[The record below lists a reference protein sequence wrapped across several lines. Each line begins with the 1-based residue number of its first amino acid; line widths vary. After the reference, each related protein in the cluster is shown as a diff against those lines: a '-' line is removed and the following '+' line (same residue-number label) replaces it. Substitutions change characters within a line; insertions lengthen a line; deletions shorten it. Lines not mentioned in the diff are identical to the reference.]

1 MSSPIEKRKADHI
14 QICLDQNVQARRKTT
29 GFEDIH
35 FVHRALPEI
44 DRDKI
49 NLSTTAFNHK
59 FSAPLI
65 VEAMTG
71 GTTKSEKINTN
82 IAKAVEELGLGMG
95 VGSQR
100 AAVENPGLEKA
111 FAVTREKAPTAF
123 LIANIGAPQI
133 TKKQG
138 VKDAEKAVKII
149 NADALAIHLNPLQ
162 EAVQPE
168 GETNYVG
175 VLNGIKNITKTLKVP
190 VIAKETGAGIAAEEA
205 EELKTA
211 GVSGIDVAGAGG
223 TSWAAVEH
231 HRAKSVG
238 DEHRQ
243 RLGETFWDWGIPT
256 AANIVEVA
264 QTVKT
269 SLIASGGIRS
279 GVEIAKAL
287 ALGADLAGTAMPI
300 LQPATKSAE
309 EVKKTLQFMLEE
321 LRNTMFL
328 VGAEN
333 IQRLKEV
340 PVVVTGRTAE
350 WLKAR
355 GFQPE
360 VYARRS
366 VGEQNGHRKVSRGKG
381 SNHQ

>member
-1 MSSPIEKRKADHI
+1 VPSQIEKRKADHI
-14 QICLDQNVQARRKTT
+14 QICLDENVQARRKTT
-29 GFEDIH
+29 GFEDVT

-44 DRDKI
+44 ERDKI
-49 NLSTTAFNHK
+49 NLQTTLFNHK

-71 GTTKSEKINTN
+71 GTQKSEKINAN
-82 IAKAVEELGLGMG
+82 IAKAVEKLGLGMG

-100 AAVENPGLEKA
+100 AAVENPSLKKA
-111 FAVTREKAPTAF
+111 FTVTREKAPTAF

-138 VKDAEKAVKII
+138 IKDAEKAVKQI

-175 VLNGIKNITKTLKVP
+175 VLNGIRKITRAIKVP
-190 VIAKETGAGIAAEEA
+190 VIVKETGAGIAAEEA
-205 EELKTA
+205 KNLEAA

-223 TSWAAVEH
+223 TSWAAVEF
-231 HRAKSVG
+231 HRAKSIG

-256 AANIVEVA
+256 AANVVEVA
-264 QTVKT
+264 QSVQI

-279 GVEIAKAL
+279 GVDIAKAL
-287 ALGADLAGTAMPI
+287 ALGADLAGTALPI
-300 LQPATKSAE
+300 LLPATKSAE

-328 VGAEN
+328 VGAKS

-340 PVVVTGRTAE
+340 PVVITGRTAE
-350 WLKAR
+350 WLRAR
-355 GFQPE
+355 GFHPE
-360 VYARRS
+360 TYARR
-366 VGEQNGHRKVSRGKG
+366 KV
-381 SNHQ
+381 